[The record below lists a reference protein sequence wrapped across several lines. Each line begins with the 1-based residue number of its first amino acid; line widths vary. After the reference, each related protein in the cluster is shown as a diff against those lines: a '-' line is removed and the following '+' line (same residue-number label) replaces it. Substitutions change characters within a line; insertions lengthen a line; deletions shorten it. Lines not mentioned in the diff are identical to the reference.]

1 MEEQKFSFS
10 GSFQKIR
17 EYVDTR
23 IDLVRLKVIAKSSRI
38 IGALVVD
45 VSKLI
50 LLLIII
56 FFFSLALGFYLGELL
71 GSYSFGFLATG
82 GIFLVLLLL
91 IKLFEPKLEAKVME
105 ITIRK
110 VMGKWNEDDEHVEGE
125 EADQELTDLAEKV
138 EKDVKEII
146 KKDLNH
152 EYENK

>member
-17 EYVDTR
+17 EYVETR
-23 IDLVRLKVIAKSSRI
+23 IDLVKLKVIAKSSRI

-45 VSKLI
+45 LSKLV
-50 LLLIII
+50 LLLMIV
-56 FFFSLALGFYLGELL
+56 FFFSLALGFYLGERL
-71 GSYSFGFLATG
+71 GTHSLGFLATG

-91 IKLFEPKLEAKVME
+91 IKLFEPKLEAKIMD

-110 VMGKWNEDDEHVEGE
+110 VMGKWNEDDEGVESGDT
-125 EADQELTDLAEKV
+125 DQELADLAEKI
-138 EKDVKEII
+138 EEDVKEII

-152 EYENK
+152 EHENK

>member
-10 GSFQKIR
+10 GSFQKIQ

-23 IDLVRLKVIAKSSRI
+23 IDLIKLKVVSRSSRI
-38 IGALVVD
+38 IGALIVD
-45 VSKLI
+45 VSKLV

-71 GSYSFGFLATG
+71 GSYSLGFLATG
-82 GIFLVLLLL
+82 GIFLVLLLM
-91 IKLFEPKLEAKVME
+91 IKFFEPKLEAKLMD
-105 ITIRK
+105 ITIQK
-110 VMGKWNEDDEHVEGE
+110 VMGKWKEDDEYFEGE
-125 EADQELTDLAEKV
+125 DTDQDLADLAEKV
-138 EKDVKEII
+138 EDDVKEII

>member
-10 GSFQKIR
+10 RSFQKIR

-23 IDLVRLKVIAKSSRI
+23 IDLVKLKVIAKSSRI

-45 VSKLI
+45 VSKLV

-71 GSYSFGFLATG
+71 GSYSLGFLATG

-91 IKLFEPKLEAKVME
+91 IKLFEPKLEAKVMD

-110 VMGKWNEDDEHVEGE
+110 VMGKWNEDDDDMEGE
-125 EADQELTDLAEKV
+125 ETDQELADLAEKV
-138 EKDVKEII
+138 EEDVKEII

-152 EYENK
+152 EYKNK